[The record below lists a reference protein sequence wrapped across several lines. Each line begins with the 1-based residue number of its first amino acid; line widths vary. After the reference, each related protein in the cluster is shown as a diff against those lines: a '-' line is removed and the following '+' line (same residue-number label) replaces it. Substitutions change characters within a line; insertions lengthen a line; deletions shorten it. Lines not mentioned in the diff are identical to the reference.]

1 MRRKLFNLAAVISL
15 LLFAAMA
22 ALWVRSY
29 WVRDVTL
36 HDGARS
42 RVIESNRGSIMFSST
57 GRADHKLR
65 SSSKLPPPPSGEWTY
80 MRGKPKGIS
89 QGFAWNDPGQRID
102 FSFAGFRWHVS
113 DGGKGRIPV
122 TVGTI
127 TGDMIFF
134 PSWWIVAPHWFGVLL
149 FGTFPAI
156 YLIRRKKRQR
166 LLMFS
171 V

>member
-1 MRRKLFNLAAVISL
+1 
-15 LLFAAMA
+15 
-22 ALWVRSY
+22 
-29 WVRDVTL
+29 
-36 HDGARS
+36 
-42 RVIESNRGSIMFSST
+42 MFSST

-134 PSWWIVAPHWFGVLL
+134 PSWLIVAPHWFGVLL

-156 YLIRRKKRQR
+156 YLIRRKKRMPGTCKTCGYDLR
-166 LLMFS
+166 ATPERCPECGA
-171 V
+171 VPVAAK